1 MGLKNKLFRAG
12 AALAVMAGVSLGPV
26 TSAFA
31 QKVQIEYWQYFFEG
45 RVKAIDA
52 LIKTFEAQNPDIKVV
67 HTHFPYEQYRTKVAA
82 AIPAGE
88 GPDVVQLFYGWLD
101 EYRKAGLL
109 QPLSKEAFDPA
120 QIEKDF
126 FPMVQA
132 MKAEGQY
139 WAMPTAVR
147 SLALFW
153 NKRLFKEAGLDPEK
167 PPQTNEELL
176 AMAQKLTKRDATGN
190 LLVEGI
196 TISPEGQDH
205 HWWREVL
212 VRQFGGKP
220 YTDDNKKVTYNDEAG
235 AKALTWYTDL
245 MTKHKIGEIGF
256 MDEGQAA
263 FRAARAAMTVD
274 GSFRLAA
281 FDRQRGLDY
290 GVAELPAHNG
300 VKSNYASYWVNGVT
314 SKAKA
319 EKRAAAEKFLKHI
332 TTPEAMQVW
341 LKEVGE
347 LPARKDAALT
357 KENTEHPKYGAFI
370 KGLDYAHATQ
380 FVAEADQRKIA
391 MDMIDRVR
399 LQNVTPADALKEA
412 AEKEQKILDTYYG
425 AK

>member
-1 MGLKNKLFRAG
+1 MGLRSKLFRAG
-12 AALAVMAGVSLGPV
+12 AALAVMAGVSLGTM

-82 AIPAGE
+82 AVPAGE

-190 LLVEGI
+190 LLVAGM

-235 AKALTWYTDL
+235 VKALTWYTDL

-290 GVAELPAHNG
+290 GVAELPAYNG

-399 LQNVTPADALKEA
+399 LQNVSPADALKEA

>member
-1 MGLKNKLFRAG
+1 MGLRSKLFRAG
-12 AALAVMAGVSLGPV
+12 AALAVMAGVSLGTM

-31 QKVQIEYWQYFFEG
+31 RKVQIEYWQYFFEG

-82 AIPAGE
+82 AVPAGE

-190 LLVEGI
+190 LLVAGM

-235 AKALTWYTDL
+235 VKALTWYTDL

-399 LQNVTPADALKEA
+399 LQNVSPADALKEA

>member
-1 MGLKNKLFRAG
+1 
-12 AALAVMAGVSLGPV
+12 
-26 TSAFA
+26 
-31 QKVQIEYWQYFFEG
+31 
-45 RVKAIDA
+45 
-52 LIKTFEAQNPDIKVV
+52 
-67 HTHFPYEQYRTKVAA
+67 
-82 AIPAGE
+82 
-88 GPDVVQLFYGWLD
+88 
-101 EYRKAGLL
+101 
-109 QPLSKEAFDPA
+109 
-120 QIEKDF
+120 
-126 FPMVQA
+126 
-132 MKAEGQY
+132 
-139 WAMPTAVR
+139 
-147 SLALFW
+147 
-153 NKRLFKEAGLDPEK
+153 
-167 PPQTNEELL
+167 
-176 AMAQKLTKRDATGN
+176 GN
-190 LLVEGI
+190 LLVAGI

-235 AKALTWYTDL
+235 VKALTWYTDL

-399 LQNVTPADALKEA
+399 LQNVSPADALKEA

>member
-1 MGLKNKLFRAG
+1 MGLRSKLFRAG
-12 AALAVMAGVSLGPV
+12 AALAVMAGVSLGTM

-82 AIPAGE
+82 AVPAGE

-190 LLVEGI
+190 LLVAGM

-235 AKALTWYTDL
+235 VKALTWYTDL

-399 LQNVTPADALKEA
+399 LQNVSPADALKEA